1 MKINLFDMFDL
12 ISEESLD
19 ILIDHEKNEK
29 TEDIISQNFNH
40 EITVQNVMD
49 MIPKKK
55 KIQKKPWKIRL
66 LIAAIMLL
74 TIGSTVLATKK
85 LSIEEGGI
93 ELINDKNAHL
103 IGKELTNNAEKNST
117 SKESSKTVYN
127 IIEESSIVKTVEK
140 DAHIPRIAEEI
151 AVTEKDGV
159 CLVPEVIFTND
170 SMVILKKEDGS
181 GWNLKEGE
189 TLQVQLDL
197 YPSEIN
203 YGGGQG
209 IIYQYIYNG
218 KLMNEVYSETD
229 LSQNYELK
237 AAKSGEYYICLVG
250 ASSDPITIEYGKI
263 Q

>member
-55 KIQKKPWKIRL
+55 KIQKNPWKIRL

-93 ELINDKNAHL
+93 ELITQTSHLDK
-103 IGKELTNNAEKNST
+103 
-117 SKESSKTVYN
+117 
-127 IIEESSIVKTVEK
+127 
-140 DAHIPRIAEEI
+140 
-151 AVTEKDGV
+151 
-159 CLVPEVIFTND
+159 CLC
-170 SMVILKKEDGS
+170 
-181 GWNLKEGE
+181 
-189 TLQVQLDL
+189 TL
-197 YPSEIN
+197 
-203 YGGGQG
+203 
-209 IIYQYIYNG
+209 
-218 KLMNEVYSETD
+218 
-229 LSQNYELK
+229 
-237 AAKSGEYYICLVG
+237 
-250 ASSDPITIEYGKI
+250 KI

>member
-55 KIQKKPWKIRL
+55 KIQKNPWKIRL

-103 IGKELTNNAEKNST
+103 IGKELTNNAD
-117 SKESSKTVYN
+117 KTLL
-127 IIEESSIVKTVEK
+127 
-140 DAHIPRIAEEI
+140 PR
-151 AVTEKDGV
+151 
-159 CLVPEVIFTND
+159 
-170 SMVILKKEDGS
+170 
-181 GWNLKEGE
+181 NL
-189 TLQVQLDL
+189 QR
-197 YPSEIN
+197 
-203 YGGGQG
+203 
-209 IIYQYIYNG
+209 QYII
-218 KLMNEVYSETD
+218 L
-229 LSQNYELK
+229 LK
-237 AAKSGEYYICLVG
+237 RAVL
-250 ASSDPITIEYGKI
+250 
-263 Q
+263 

>member
-1 MKINLFDMFDL
+1 
-12 ISEESLD
+12 
-19 ILIDHEKNEK
+19 
-29 TEDIISQNFNH
+29 
-40 EITVQNVMD
+40 
-49 MIPKKK
+49 
-55 KIQKKPWKIRL
+55 
-66 LIAAIMLL
+66 
-74 TIGSTVLATKK
+74 
-85 LSIEEGGI
+85 
-93 ELINDKNAHL
+93 
-103 IGKELTNNAEKNST
+103 
-117 SKESSKTVYN
+117 
-127 IIEESSIVKTVEK
+127 
-140 DAHIPRIAEEI
+140 
-151 AVTEKDGV
+151 
-159 CLVPEVIFTND
+159 
-170 SMVILKKEDGS
+170 MVILKKEDGS

-250 ASSDPITIEYGKI
+250 CSSDPITIEYGKI